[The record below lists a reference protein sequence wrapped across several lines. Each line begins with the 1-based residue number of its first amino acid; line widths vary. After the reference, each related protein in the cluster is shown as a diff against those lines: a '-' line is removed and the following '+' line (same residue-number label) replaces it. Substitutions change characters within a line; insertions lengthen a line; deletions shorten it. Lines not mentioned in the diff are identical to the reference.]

1 MRESAGDREGAEQ
14 LARQAADAGYPEA
27 LESLAGTQRGGDQ
40 FGAMLLLEESMEL
53 RSPDGRQIMFE
64 ARDPAAAG
72 QLARQAIDAGDT
84 WALRM
89 VAFGRELD
97 GDHEGAEDLARRG
110 ADAGDGR
117 ALVKLARMR
126 QIDGN
131 QQEAVRLCQL
141 AADAGSPAA
150 LVILAGI
157 CEETGD
163 REGAE
168 RLARRAAD
176 AGDRRAM
183 VDLAYN
189 RPEDPRWR
197 QLLRYGL
204 EADGR
209 ISDPW

>member
-1 MRESAGDREGAEQ
+1 
-14 LARQAADAGYPEA
+14 PEA
-27 LESLAGTQRGGDQ
+27 LESLAGTRDAAGDQ

-89 VAFGRELD
+89 VAFGREVD
-97 GDHEGAEDLARRG
+97 GDH
-110 ADAGDGR
+110 
-117 ALVKLARMR
+117 
-126 QIDGN
+126 
-131 QQEAVRLCQL
+131 
-141 AADAGSPAA
+141 
-150 LVILAGI
+150 
-157 CEETGD
+157 
-163 REGAE
+163 EGAE